1 LEILFREH
9 GTRENYRHLTNIG
22 DANLSLM
29 RHHRMLTGDMAR
41 KLSDVHSLSAATRID
56 SIKSAVVASIRRS
69 LIYSLGLFF
78 MKTTFIFIAIAAALA
93 SSPSQ
98 ATVFTYTTSGCFA
111 ASSCTNFTTSASE
124 PGPGLNFVGIGSP
137 GITTSSL
144 PLNLGS
150 MTLENTFSDNPQGN
164 IFDLQVVFSSPGG
177 GSGSFVANLTGS
189 ISKSIASGR
198 TAGTI
203 TVDFGAGMPISY
215 DGGSFTLT
223 VDDLV
228 INAPST
234 SGELTGEI
242 SNIVVA
248 AAVPEPS
255 TWAMMLL
262 GFAGI
267 GFMSY
272 RRKNNVVFRIV

>member
-1 LEILFREH
+1 
-9 GTRENYRHLTNIG
+9 
-22 DANLSLM
+22 
-29 RHHRMLTGDMAR
+29 
-41 KLSDVHSLSAATRID
+41 
-56 SIKSAVVASIRRS
+56 
-69 LIYSLGLFF
+69 
-78 MKTTFIFIAIAAALA
+78 MKTTFILIAIAAALA

-111 ASSCTNFTTSASE
+111 ASSCSNFTTNASE
-124 PGPGLNFVGIGSP
+124 PGPGLNFAGIPSP
-137 GITTSSL
+137 GTTTSSL

-150 MTLENTFSDNPQGN
+150 MTLENTFNDNPQGN

-189 ISKSIASGR
+189 ISKSVRFGSVAS
-198 TAGTI
+198 GTI
-203 TVDFGAGMPISY
+203 TVDFGAGQPISY
-215 DGGSFTLT
+215 EGGSFTLT